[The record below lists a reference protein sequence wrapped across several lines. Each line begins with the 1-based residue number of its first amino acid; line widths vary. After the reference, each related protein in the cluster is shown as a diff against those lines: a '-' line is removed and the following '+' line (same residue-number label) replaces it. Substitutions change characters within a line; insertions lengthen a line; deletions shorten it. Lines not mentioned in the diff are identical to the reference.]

1 MTLDLHKTGLNRVN
15 KLHNGAHGQGIES
28 MLGSKR
34 WGGGSSTTRIPD
46 RVVIFSDGIN
56 GLGGILPTSS
66 KSPQF
71 FRS

>member
-1 MTLDLHKTGLNRVN
+1 MTFERHMTGLNRVN
-15 KLHNGAHGQGIES
+15 KLHNGDHGQGIFL

-46 RVVIFSDGIN
+46 RVMIFSDGIN

-66 KSPQF
+66 TSPQF